1 MNQDDL
7 REILEELSTKSSK
20 WYNIGVQLKVDKD
33 QLDNI
38 QIKCSDP
45 KDQLREM
52 IDERLKKVTPL
63 TWSDLAAALRS
74 KTIGEERL
82 AAEIEK
88 KHGISSN
95 QPETQHSEG

>member
-38 QIKCSDP
+38 KAQWSDS

-52 IDERLKKVTPL
+52 IDERLKQTSPL
-63 TWSDLAAALRS
+63 TWSDIVAALRS

-82 AAEIEK
+82 AAQIEK